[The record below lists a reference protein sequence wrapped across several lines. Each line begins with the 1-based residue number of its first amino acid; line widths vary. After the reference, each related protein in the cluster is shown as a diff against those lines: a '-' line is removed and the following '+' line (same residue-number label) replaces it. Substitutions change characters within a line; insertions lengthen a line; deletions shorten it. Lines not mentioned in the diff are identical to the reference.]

1 MTPDDFIRS
10 WSGNSLSERA
20 SAQSHFRD
28 LCTLLGID
36 PPSPLTAGT
45 FELEKGAAK
54 TTGGDGWADVWLK
67 DAFAWEY
74 KKTKANLDAAYA
86 QVQRYAPALDQAAI
100 VLE

>member
-1 MTPDDFIRS
+1 M
-10 WSGNSLSERA
+10 
-20 SAQSHFRD
+20 
-28 LCTLLGID
+28 LLGIS

-45 FELEKGAAK
+45 FEFEKGAAK

-86 QVQRYAPALDQAAI
+86 QV
-100 VLE
+100 

>member
-1 MTPDDFIRS
+1 MTPHDFIRT
-10 WSGNSLSERA
+10 WSGNPLSERA

-28 LCTLLGID
+28 LCILLGVA

-45 FELEKGAAK
+45 FEFEKGAAK

-74 KKTKANLDAAYA
+74 KKSKANLDAAYA
-86 QVQRYAPALDQAAI
+86 QVQRYAPHSTTHRC
-100 VLE
+100 